1 MLTMR
6 ELLRMFAA
14 MTLREALIST
24 VQGFVAVSRMG
35 QRRLSTIL
43 FGSGA
48 RFDQIC
54 AGSDISTG
62 TYERVMLWLSDNW
75 PEGAVWPE
83 GVDRP
88 GQCSSAASDPVPPT
102 IPEAAE

>member
-1 MLTMR
+1 
-6 ELLRMFAA
+6 
-14 MTLREALIST
+14 MTLREALIEA
-24 VQGFVAVSRMG
+24 VNAFVSVSRMG

-54 AGSDISTG
+54 AGSDISTS
-62 TYERVMLWLSDNW
+62 TFERVMQWLSDNW
-75 PEGAVWPE
+75 PEGADWPT

-88 GQCSSAASDPVPPT
+88 DTTAMRAEGADA

>member
-1 MLTMR
+1 
-6 ELLRMFAA
+6 

-24 VQGFVAVSRMG
+24 VLGYVAVSKMG

-54 AGSDISTG
+54 GGSDISTG
-62 TYERVMLWLSDNW
+62 TYERVMQWLSDNW
-75 PEGAVWPE
+75 PEKTDWPKDVARPAPGAAETP
-83 GVDRP
+83 
-88 GQCSSAASDPVPPT
+88 